1 MAVEQFGD
9 MLRKLRKAADKT
21 LGDVARALGVSIVY
35 VSDVERGQRNPLSNE
50 KIMRVAKILD
60 TDPAPLIS
68 AADKERGFIEYDLA
82 SATPLE
88 AGVVS
93 GLVAGLA
100 RGGITEDQLENI
112 QAILDKKGAT
122 KR

>member
-1 MAVEQFGD
+1 MAAEQFGD
-9 MLRKLRKAADKT
+9 MLRRLRKAADKT
-21 LGDVARALGVSIVY
+21 LGEVARALGVSIVY
-35 VSDVERGQRNPLSNE
+35 VSDVERD
-50 KIMRVAKILD
+50 KIMKVASILN
-60 TDPAPLIS
+60 TDPAPLVS
-68 AADKERGFIEYDLA
+68 AADQERGFIEYDLA

-122 KR
+122 KL